1 VTYSNNFHYLE
12 PTEGS
17 STALPPLHH
26 PSAVTLP
33 PPAYF
38 PIFPSSHLAILFA
51 HHGITVPKDK
61 CFELADTGQ
70 KREIQ
75 QSTERKNP

>member
-1 VTYSNNFHYLE
+1 VIYPKNFHYLE
-12 PTEGS
+12 PTEVS

-38 PIFPSSHLAILFA
+38 PKFPFSPLAILFA
-51 HHGITVPKDK
+51 HHVVTVPKDK
-61 CFELADTGQ
+61 CLELADTGQ
-70 KREIQ
+70 KRKIQ
-75 QSTERKNP
+75 QSKERKKP